1 MERVRY
7 GKCPL
12 IEVVLQVN
20 FPTILSIDAN
30 EPVEFQEKIR
40 TQYPDYNVQTQEMGQ
55 VTVGIGNNNH
65 VVNHS
70 SSTMK
75 LYTFTSTDKLWRI
88 ILSRDMLLLST
99 KGYTQ
104 WEEMFERFVELIKF
118 FKEIYVPSS
127 FVRIGLRYI
136 DSFERDKLELTN
148 YNWNQLLKPH
158 VCGSLCYAPEDS
170 MQVVSNTLSA
180 DLRFDD
186 VMVKSVSGLGMVDR
200 QNGLP
205 PVEAFLMNCDY
216 YSTGQFSLEDFESVA
231 NKLHYRSHIYFRDA
245 ITDCL
250 HTAMKPEKMDI

>member
-7 GKCPL
+7 GNCPL

-55 VTVGIGNNNH
+55 LTVGIGNNNH

-99 KGYTQ
+99 KEYTQ
-104 WEEMFERFVELIKF
+104 WEDMFDRFLNLIKC

-136 DSFERDKLELTN
+136 DSFERDKLGLTN
-148 YNWNQLLKPH
+148 
-158 VCGSLCYAPEDS
+158 
-170 MQVVSNTLSA
+170 
-180 DLRFDD
+180 
-186 VMVKSVSGLGMVDR
+186 
-200 QNGLP
+200 
-205 PVEAFLMNCDY
+205 
-216 YSTGQFSLEDFESVA
+216 
-231 NKLHYRSHIYFRDA
+231 
-245 ITDCL
+245 
-250 HTAMKPEKMDI
+250 